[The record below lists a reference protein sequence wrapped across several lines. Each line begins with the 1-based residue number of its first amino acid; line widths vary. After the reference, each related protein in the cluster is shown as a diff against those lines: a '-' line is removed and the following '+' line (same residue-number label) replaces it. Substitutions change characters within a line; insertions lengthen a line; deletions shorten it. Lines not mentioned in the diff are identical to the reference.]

1 MHDGSGVARA
11 NQGIPPLD
19 IVQVLSASGTKTIA
33 GTQRGGV
40 WISVDEGAA
49 WAEFNNDR
57 TRREFVLSL
66 QVSEGRLY
74 AGTQSGKV
82 FVAGF

>member
-19 IVQVLSASGTKTIA
+19 IVQVLSASGTKIIA

-57 TRREFVLSL
+57 TRRELCFRCRSARADSMPERNL
-66 QVSEGRLY
+66 GRC
-74 AGTQSGKV
+74 S
-82 FVAGF
+82 